1 VTVIDLPFSK
11 AFLRKDYLSRAK
23 TASAVVA
30 LTLAILTLTSV
41 YAHVPLKFK
50 VAIPFTLFAVLI
62 PYIYAL
68 RSRSRAGVLLQ
79 LTKEGISLP
88 GFLFSHLRKI
98 VPYEAIYSKKKVQF
112 LKQELLRLD
121 FVGGTYVFSSQQF
134 ERKED
139 FEHLCQNIHE
149 NRELKT
155 SFPSPLVSWI
165 TILVIAL
172 FSLTLLYMPSAT
184 LVLNLLFFGA
194 WERDLILY
202 GEIDRLI
209 SYGLLHANLIHLFSN
224 IISLAFLGLALEH
237 RVGKLNFLIIFSAGI
252 CVSSLGAAASY
263 YFLVVGASGGV
274 YSLLGAYVA
283 DRQFHPDPN
292 LERYKS
298 TTNRLI
304 IIAVGIEACISLF
317 FSEIALGVH
326 LSGFAFGIVYM
337 TLVTRS
343 KLKRETQFT
352 FGAFALV
359 LTIMHLLRISTFNEQ
374 YVYDHSMRW
383 LIEND
388 NPTSTEIAAWS
399 IATSKQSTS
408 QDLDL
413 AVKLMQKA
421 EQTNERLDTLATLYA
436 RKGRY
441 ADAIETENGRINK
454 GRSAFTQLARFERAY
469 TNGNPIDITQFAETQ
484 TIAVDTICNNKQ
496 FVRIHTSETDKIPF
510 VCNNQEII
518 FIRVANGGEK
528 NIRYELDPKIMALP
542 L

>member
-1 VTVIDLPFSK
+1 MDLPFSK

-79 LTKEGISLP
+79 LTEEGISLP
-88 GFLFSHLRKI
+88 RFLFSHLRKI
-98 VPYEAIYSKKKVQF
+98 VPYTAIYSKKETQF
-112 LKQELLRLD
+112 FKHELLRLD
-121 FVGGTYVFSSQQF
+121 FVGGTYIFSSQQF
-134 ERKED
+134 EKKED
-139 FEHLCQNIHE
+139 FEHLCRNIHE
-149 NRELKT
+149 NKELNT
-155 SFPSPLVSWI
+155 SFPTPLISWLL
-165 TILVIAL
+165 TLVIVC
-172 FSLTLLYMPSAT
+172 FSLALLYMPSST

-194 WERDLILY
+194 WERDLILS

-252 CVSSLGAAASY
+252 CVSSLGAAASN

-283 DRQFHPDPN
+283 DREYHPDPN

-317 FSEIALGVH
+317 FSEIALSVH
-326 LSGFAFGIVYM
+326 LTGFAFGIAYM
-337 TLVTRS
+337 MLITHP
-343 KLKRETQFT
+343 KLKLKTQLT

-359 LTIMHLLRISTFNEQ
+359 LTIMHLLRISSFSDQ
-374 YVYDHSMRW
+374 YVYDHSVRW
-383 LIEND
+383 ITENN
-388 NPTSTEIAAWS
+388 NPTTTKIAAWS
-399 IATSKQSTS
+399 IATSKLSKS

-413 AVKLMQKA
+413 AIKLMQNT
-421 EQTNERLDTLATLYA
+421 EQTNDGLDTLATLYA

-441 ADAIETENGRINK
+441 AEAVETENSRIK
-454 GRSAFTQLARFERAY
+454 KDRSDFTQLARFERAY
-469 TNGNPIDITQFAETQ
+469 TAENPIDISQFAGAK
-484 TIAVDTICNNKQ
+484 TIAVDAICDEKR
-496 FVRIHTSETDKIPF
+496 FVRIHTRETDKIPN

-518 FIRVANGGEK
+518 YIRIAKAGGK
-528 NIRYELDPKIMALP
+528 NIRYELDPKLMALP

>member
-1 VTVIDLPFSK
+1 MDLPFSK

-79 LTKEGISLP
+79 LTEEGISLP
-88 GFLFSHLRKI
+88 GFLFSHRRKI
-98 VPYEAIYSKKKVQF
+98 VPYEAIYSKREVQF
-112 LKQELLRLD
+112 LKQEMLRLD

-134 ERKED
+134 EIKKD

-149 NRELKT
+149 NKELKT

-165 TILVIAL
+165 TTLIIAL
-172 FSLTLLYMPSAT
+172 FSLALLYMPSGT

-194 WERDLILY
+194 WERDLILS

-237 RVGKLNFLIIFSAGI
+237 RVGRLNFLIIFSAGI
-252 CVSSLGAAASY
+252 CVSSLGAAASN

-317 FSEIALGVH
+317 FSEIALSVH
-326 LSGFAFGIVYM
+326 LTGFAFGIVYM
-337 TLVTRS
+337 MLITRLR
-343 KLKRETQFT
+343 LKRKTQFT

-359 LTIMHLLRISTFNEQ
+359 LTIMHLLRLSSFNDQ

-383 LIEND
+383 LTENN
-388 NPTSTEIAAWS
+388 NPTTAEIAAWS
-399 IATSKQSTS
+399 IATSKHSKS

-413 AVKLMQKA
+413 AIKLMQNA
-421 EQTNERLDTLATLYA
+421 EQTNDGLDTLATLYA

-441 ADAIETENGRINK
+441 AEAVETENGRIK
-454 GRSAFTQLARFERAY
+454 KDRSAFTQLARFERAY
-469 TNGNPIDITQFAETQ
+469 TAKNPIDISQFAGTK
-484 TIAVDTICNNKQ
+484 TIAVDAICNKRR
-496 FVRIHTSETDKIPF
+496 FVRIHTSETDKIPN

-518 FIRVANGGEK
+518 YIRVAKAGGK
-528 NIRYELDPKIMALP
+528 NIRYELDPKLMALP